1 MTKLIAALIIVAV
14 LYGGWELFFYWER
27 VKNEEE
33 TQKKQAVAETVMG
46 DQLSGVPYQLD
57 ASLRAAQSQ
66 GATGLKNWLKAYGA
80 NIQDP
85 RKAWIEL
92 DYCVL
97 ISREDPA
104 EARRIFAEVKG
115 RTQPSSPVWPRIK
128 RLEKTYE

>member
-46 DQLSGVPYQLD
+46 DRLPGMPYQLD
-57 ASLRAAQSQ
+57 SSLRAAQGQ
-66 GATGLKNWLKAYGA
+66 GTSGLRNWLKAYGDK
-80 NIQDP
+80 IQDP

-92 DYCVL
+92 DYCVA
-97 ISREDPA
+97 ISREDPS
-104 EARRIFAEVKG
+104 EARRVFAEVKK
-115 RTQPSSPVWPRIK
+115 RTQSTSPVWPRIK

>member
-33 TQKKQAVAETVMG
+33 TQKKQAAAETVMG
-46 DQLSGVPYQLD
+46 DQLPGMPYQLD
-57 ASLRAAQSQ
+57 SSLRTAQNQ
-66 GATGLKNWLKAYGA
+66 GATGLRNWLKAYGDK
-80 NIQDP
+80 IQDP

-92 DYCVL
+92 DYCLAV
-97 ISREDPA
+97 SREDPS
-104 EARRIFAEVKG
+104 EARRVFADVKK
-115 RTQPSSPVWPRIK
+115 RTQSTSPVWPRIK